1 MILSSLFLCAGV
13 LAIKTSFPVFWR
25 SEHAPFYRKDVPL
38 IKLFSSPAQQAAL
51 SNVFADIHRES
62 ISKSQRHLDAGFV

>member
-1 MILSSLFLCAGV
+1 M
-13 LAIKTSFPVFWR
+13 
-25 SEHAPFYRKDVPL
+25 

-62 ISKSQRHLDAGFV
+62 ISKSQRHLDAGFA